1 MLSGLESLSK
11 LPTYGVPT
19 KINLDF
25 LIVEIARLYDFV
37 GGKVSVSRGGP
48 FGRVLELIYD
58 VLPKTGT
65 QKFAS
70 SANAF
75 VVYASNQRQRLKEKV
90 RQRPLEFKDLPK
102 I

>member
-1 MLSGLESLSK
+1 MLSGLESFSK

-48 FGRVLELIYD
+48 LGRVLELIYD
-58 VLPKTGT
+58 VLPKTGD
-65 QKFAS
+65 A
-70 SANAF
+70 
-75 VVYASNQRQRLKEKV
+75 KV
-90 RQRPLEFKDLPK
+90 RIIIERFCRLRE
-102 I
+102 